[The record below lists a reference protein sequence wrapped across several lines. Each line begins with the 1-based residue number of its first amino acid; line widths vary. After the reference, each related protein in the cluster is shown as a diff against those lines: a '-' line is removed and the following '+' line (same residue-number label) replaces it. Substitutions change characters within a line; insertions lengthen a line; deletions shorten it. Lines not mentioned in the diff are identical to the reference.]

1 MEYALK
7 IDEIVSAIVYH
18 VSQLS
23 KEEANCTLCSLS
35 QTSRAWSKYAL
46 DYLWKDLTME
56 KHFSLAATMAPDSWE
71 LAGEKNP
78 GTPINIVVSDVQSN
92 SRLLHD

>member
-1 MEYALK
+1 MNHALK

-18 VSQLS
+18 VSQLP
-23 KEEANCTLCSLS
+23 KEEANHTLYSLS
-35 QTSRAWSKYAL
+35 QTSRAWSQYAL

-56 KHFSLAATMAPDSWE
+56 KHFSLAATMSPNSWE
-71 LAGEKNP
+71 LSAEKNSGMP
-78 GTPINIVVSDVQSN
+78 IVVSDVQSN